1 MPRLPWMH
9 SDRLSKPIS
18 ARPSP
23 LQGNEKN
30 MPKIKFKGIAASD
43 GIAIGPAFC
52 YIPAELTIPVCAAGS
67 VKEEMV
73 RLDAARQHA
82 HAELQGMHDAIEKR
96 AGKEEAFIFKAHQE
110 MLSDPALEGKIREF
124 VEIGQTAEQA
134 LVNAT
139 EELASLLAGMED
151 ELFAAR
157 ALDVKDVGR
166 RILRI
171 LLGLPDT
178 ALSAVTKPS
187 IIIAEDLSPS
197 DTASLDPDLTLGFIT
212 AQGGLTSHSAIL
224 ARTLGLPAI
233 VGMGNGLL
241 DNVSN
246 DTFIVMDGRTGEM
259 ILKPDQ
265 ETITRYKQIKM
276 QRDSHL
282 QILKSAAEKD
292 AHTANGR
299 RVEVA
304 ANVGE
309 ATSARDA
316 VEHGAEGI
324 GLLRTEF
331 LYLEDAQPP
340 SEEKQYHI
348 YRGIFSVMSGRPVI
362 VRTLDIGGDK
372 PPSYL
377 PFPDEMNPFLG
388 WRAIR
393 ISLDEPQLFKTQL
406 RAILRA
412 AVGYQAR
419 IMFPMVSDLDEL
431 RRARDTVETV
441 KRDLALASIE
451 FASDIPVGIMVETP
465 AAAVLVDVL
474 AEASDFFSLGTN
486 DLTQYTLAVDRGNV
500 KVSGLF
506 QPLHPAVLRL
516 IKQTIDAGHAKGK
529 WVGMCGELAG
539 MTRAIP
545 ILLGFG
551 LDEFSMS
558 PRAIPEAK
566 HLISKLT
573 DEKARGI
580 ASQAMSFGTAAD
592 TENYMKGILASL

>member
-1 MPRLPWMH
+1 ML
-9 SDRLSKPIS
+9 
-18 ARPSP
+18 
-23 LQGNEKN
+23 EKS
-30 MPKIKFKGIAASD
+30 FKGIPASD
-43 GIAIGPAFC
+43 GIAIGPTFC
-52 YIPAELTIPVCAAGS
+52 YIPANLIIPVCAAGT
-67 VKEEMV
+67 VDEEM
-73 RLDAARQHA
+73 ARFDTA
-82 HAELQGMHDAIEKR
+82 RERARVELQSLYAAIEKR
-96 AGKEEAFIFKAHQE
+96 AGKEEAAIFEAHQV
-110 MLSDPALEGKIREF
+110 MLLDPALEGKVCEA

-134 LVNAT
+134 LVKAVD
-139 EELASLLAGMED
+139 ELAGMLAGMDD

-166 RILRI
+166 RLLRI

-178 ALSAVTKPS
+178 ALDAVTEPS
-187 IIIAEDLSPS
+187 IIFAEDLTPS
-197 DTASLDPDLTLGFIT
+197 DTASLDPKLTLGFIT

-233 VGMGNGLL
+233 VGMGEGLFEK
-241 DNVSN
+241 VSGVAS
-246 DTFIVMDGRTGEM
+246 IIMDGRTGEM
-259 ILKPDQ
+259 IIAPQ
-265 ETITRYKQIKM
+265 NETIERYKEIQQ
-276 QRDSHL
+276 QRELHL
-282 QILKSAAEKD
+282 KILRDAADKD

-304 ANVGE
+304 ANIGE
-309 ATSARDA
+309 VETARSA
-316 VEHGAEGI
+316 VENGAEGV

-331 LYLEDAQPP
+331 LYLEDTSPP
-340 SEEKQYHI
+340 SEEKQYAA
-348 YRGIFSVMSGRPVI
+348 YRSIFEVMGQRPVI

-393 ISLDEPQLFKTQL
+393 ISLDEPELFKTQL

-412 AVGYQAR
+412 AVGHHAR

-431 RRARDTVETV
+431 RRAREIVEAV
-441 KRDLALASIE
+441 KRELELASVE
-451 FASDIPVGIMVETP
+451 FAGDTPVGIMVETP

-486 DLTQYTLAVDRGNV
+486 DLTQYTLAVDRGNA

-516 IKQTIDAGHAKGK
+516 IRQTIDGGHAKGK

-539 MTRAIP
+539 MTKAIP
-545 ILLGFG
+545 ILLGLG
-551 LDEFSMS
+551 LDEFSMN

-566 HLISKLT
+566 HLIGALT
-573 DEKARGI
+573 DERAQQI
-580 ASQAMSFGTAAD
+580 ANEVMSMRTAAEIE
-592 TENYMKGILASL
+592 THMKEVLGKI

>member
-1 MPRLPWMH
+1 MP
-9 SDRLSKPIS
+9 
-18 ARPSP
+18 
-23 LQGNEKN
+23 EKN
-30 MPKIKFKGIAASD
+30 FKGIPASD
-43 GIAIGPAFC
+43 GIAIGTVFC
-52 YIPAELTIPVCAAGS
+52 YIPTKLEIPVCAAGT
-67 VKEEMV
+67 VDEEM
-73 RLDAARQHA
+73 ARFDMARDHA
-82 HAELQGMHDAIEKR
+82 RGELQNLFNAIEKR
-96 AGKEEAFIFKAHQE
+96 AGKEEASIFEAHQE

-134 LVNAT
+134 LVIAT
-139 EELASLLAGMED
+139 EELANLLASMDD

-157 ALDVKDVGR
+157 ALDVRDVGR
-166 RILRI
+166 RVLRI
-171 LLGLPDT
+171 MLGFSDT
-178 ALSAVTKPS
+178 ALSAVTEPS
-187 IIIAEDLSPS
+187 IIIAEDLTPS
-197 DTASLDPDLTLGFIT
+197 DTASLDPKLTLGFIT

-233 VGMGNGLL
+233 VGMGDGLL
-241 DNVSN
+241 DKVSSG
-246 DTFIVMDGRTGEM
+246 TFIVMDGRTGEM
-259 ILKPDQ
+259 ILEPDD
-265 ETITRYKQIKM
+265 ETVARYKQIKA

-282 QILKSAAEKD
+282 QILKAAAEKD

-309 ATSARDA
+309 ASSARDA
-316 VEHGAEGI
+316 RENGAEGI

-331 LYLEDAQPP
+331 LYLEDTQPP
-340 SEEKQYHI
+340 SEEKQYRI
-348 YRGIFSVMSGRPVI
+348 YREIFDVMGTRPVI

-372 PPSYL
+372 PPSYM

-393 ISLDEPQLFKTQL
+393 ISLDEPELFKTQL
-406 RAILRA
+406 RAVLRA

-431 RRARDTVETV
+431 RRAREIVETV
-441 KRDLALASIE
+441 KRDLSLDSVE
-451 FASDIPVGIMVETP
+451 FAADVPVGIMVETP

-486 DLTQYTLAVDRGNV
+486 DLTQYTMAVDRGNA

-516 IKQTIDAGHAKGK
+516 IRQTIDAGHAKGK

-539 MTRAIP
+539 MTKAIP

-551 LDEFSMS
+551 LDEFSMN

-566 HLISKLT
+566 NLIAKLT
-573 DEKARGI
+573 DDKAREI
-580 ASQAMSFGTAAD
+580 AGHAMSFGTAAEI
-592 TENYMKGILASL
+592 ENYMKGVLASL

>member
-1 MPRLPWMH
+1 MP
-9 SDRLSKPIS
+9 
-18 ARPSP
+18 
-23 LQGNEKN
+23 EKN
-30 MPKIKFKGIAASD
+30 FKGIPASD
-43 GIAIGPAFC
+43 GIAIGTVFC
-52 YIPAELTIPVCAAGS
+52 YIPTKLEIPVCAAGT
-67 VKEEMV
+67 VDEEM
-73 RLDAARQHA
+73 ARFDTAREHA
-82 HAELQGMHDAIEKR
+82 RSELQNLYDAIEKR
-96 AGKEEAFIFKAHQE
+96 AGKEEASIFEAHQE

-134 LVNAT
+134 LVIAT
-139 EELASLLAGMED
+139 EELANLLASMDD

-157 ALDVKDVGR
+157 ALDVRDVSR
-166 RILRI
+166 RVLRI
-171 LLGLPDT
+171 MLGFSDT
-178 ALSAVTKPS
+178 ALSAVTEPS
-187 IIIAEDLSPS
+187 IIIAEDLTPS
-197 DTASLDPDLTLGFIT
+197 DTASLDPRLTLGFIT

-233 VGMGNGLL
+233 VGMGDGLL
-241 DNVSN
+241 DKVSSG
-246 DTFIVMDGRTGEM
+246 TFIVMDGRTGEM
-259 ILKPDQ
+259 ILEPDD
-265 ETITRYKQIKM
+265 ETVARYKQIKA

-282 QILKSAAEKD
+282 QILKAAAEKN

-309 ATSARDA
+309 ASSARDA
-316 VEHGAEGI
+316 MENGAEGI

-331 LYLEDAQPP
+331 LYLEDTQPP
-340 SEEKQYHI
+340 SEEKQYRI
-348 YRGIFSVMSGRPVI
+348 YREIFDVMGTRPVI

-372 PPSYL
+372 PPSYM
-377 PFPDEMNPFLG
+377 PFPEEMNPFLG

-393 ISLDEPQLFKTQL
+393 ISLDEPELFKTQL
-406 RAILRA
+406 RAILHA
-412 AVGYQAR
+412 AVGHQAR

-431 RRARDTVETV
+431 RRAREIVETV
-441 KRDLALASIE
+441 KRDLLLDSVE
-451 FASDIPVGIMVETP
+451 FAADVPVGIMVETP

-486 DLTQYTLAVDRGNV
+486 DLTQYTMAVDRGNA

-516 IKQTIDAGHAKGK
+516 IRQTIDAGHAKGK

-539 MTRAIP
+539 MIKAIP

-551 LDEFSMS
+551 LDEFSMN

-566 HLISKLT
+566 NLIAKLT
-573 DEKARGI
+573 DDKAREI
-580 ASQAMSFGTAAD
+580 ASHAMSFGTAAEI
-592 TENYMKGILASL
+592 ENYMKGVLASL

>member
-1 MPRLPWMH
+1 MT
-9 SDRLSKPIS
+9 
-18 ARPSP
+18 
-23 LQGNEKN
+23 EKS
-30 MPKIKFKGIAASD
+30 FKGIPASD
-43 GIAIGPAFC
+43 GIAIGPVFC
-52 YIPAELTIPVCAAGS
+52 YIPAELTVPVRAAGS
-67 VKEEMV
+67 AEEELA
-73 RLDAARQHA
+73 RFDAARERA
-82 HAELQGMHDAIEKR
+82 RVELQGLYDSIEKR
-96 AGKEEAFIFKAHQE
+96 AGKEEASIFVAHQE
-110 MLSDPALEGKIREF
+110 MLYDPALEGKIREF

-139 EELASLLAGMED
+139 DELADLLASIND

-166 RILRI
+166 RVLRI

-178 ALSAVTKPS
+178 ALGAVSEPS
-187 IIIAEDLSPS
+187 IILAEDLTPS
-197 DTASLDPDLTLGFIT
+197 DTASLNPSLTLGFIT

-241 DNVSN
+241 DHVSN
-246 DTFIVMDGRTGEM
+246 GAFIVMDGRSGEM
-259 ILKPDQ
+259 ILEPNQ
-265 ETITRYKQIKM
+265 ETITRCKQIKA
-276 QRDSHL
+276 QRESQL
-282 QILKSAAEKD
+282 QILKSAALKD
-292 AHTANGR
+292 ARTVEGR

-309 ATSARDA
+309 AASARDA
-316 VEHGAEGI
+316 IEHGAEGI

-331 LYLEDAQPP
+331 LYLEDTQPP
-340 SEEKQYHI
+340 SEEKQFRI
-348 YRGIFSVMSGRPVI
+348 YREIFEVMSGRPVI

-377 PFPDEMNPFLG
+377 PFPDELNPFLG

-393 ISLDEPQLFKTQL
+393 ISLDEPELFKTQI

-412 AVGYQAR
+412 ATGHRAR

-431 RRARDTVETV
+431 RRARDVVEAV
-441 KRDLALASIE
+441 KRDLKSASVE
-451 FASDIPVGIMVETP
+451 FAADIPVGIMVETP

-486 DLTQYTLAVDRGNV
+486 DLTQYTLAVDRGNA
-500 KVSGLF
+500 KVANLF

-516 IKQTIDAGHAKGK
+516 IRQTIEAGHDKGK

-539 MTRAIP
+539 MTKAIP

-551 LDEFSMS
+551 LDEFSMN

-566 HLISKLT
+566 HLIGKLT
-573 DEKARGI
+573 DDKAREI
-580 ASQAMSFGTAAD
+580 ADQAMSLGTAA
-592 TENYMKGILASL
+592 EIEKYMKAVLAELD

>member
-1 MPRLPWMH
+1 MP
-9 SDRLSKPIS
+9 
-18 ARPSP
+18 
-23 LQGNEKN
+23 GKN
-30 MPKIKFKGIAASD
+30 LKGIPASD
-43 GIAIGPAFC
+43 GIAIGPVFC
-52 YIPAELTIPVCAAGS
+52 YIPAELTVPICAAGS
-67 VKEEMV
+67 VEEEM
-73 RLDAARQHA
+73 ARIATAREQA
-82 HAELQGMHDAIEKR
+82 CIELQSLYKTIER
-96 AGKEEAFIFKAHQE
+96 RVGREGASIFEAHQE
-110 MLSDPALEGKIREF
+110 MLSDPILEEKIREF

-139 EELASLLAGMED
+139 EELSGLLAGMGD

-157 ALDVKDVGR
+157 ALDVRDVGR

-178 ALSAVTKPS
+178 ALSAVTEPS
-187 IIIAEDLSPS
+187 IIIAEDLTPS
-197 DTASLDPDLTLGFIT
+197 DTASLDPALTLGFIT

-241 DNVSN
+241 DRVSSG
-246 DTFIVMDGRTGEM
+246 TFVVMDGRTGEM
-259 ILKPDQ
+259 ILDPDQ
-265 ETITRYKQIKM
+265 EIIAHYKQIKE
-276 QRDSHL
+276 QRESHL
-282 QILKSAAEKD
+282 QVLKAAAEQD
-292 AHTANGR
+292 AVTANGR

-309 ATSARDA
+309 AASARDA
-316 VEHGAEGI
+316 MEHGAEGI

-331 LYLEDAQPP
+331 LYLEDTQPP
-340 SEEKQYHI
+340 SEEKQYRI
-348 YRGIFSVMSGRPVI
+348 YREIFDVMAGRPVI

-372 PPSYL
+372 PPSYM

-393 ISLDEPQLFKTQL
+393 ISLDEPELFKTQL

-412 AVGYQAR
+412 AVGHRAR

-431 RRARDTVETV
+431 RCAREIVETV
-441 KRDLALASIE
+441 KQDLALASVE
-451 FASDIPVGIMVETP
+451 YASDIPVGIMVETP

-486 DLTQYTLAVDRGNV
+486 DLTQYTMAVDRGNA
-500 KVSGLF
+500 KVSRLF

-516 IKQTIDAGHAKGK
+516 IRQTIEAGHAKGK

-539 MTRAIP
+539 MTKAIP

-566 HLISKLT
+566 HLIGKLT
-573 DEKARGI
+573 DEKAREI
-580 ASQAMSFGTAAD
+580 ANQAMSFGTAA
-592 TENYMKGILASL
+592 EIEYYMKDVLASL

>member
-1 MPRLPWMH
+1 MP
-9 SDRLSKPIS
+9 
-18 ARPSP
+18 
-23 LQGNEKN
+23 EKN
-30 MPKIKFKGIAASD
+30 FKGIPASD
-43 GIAIGPAFC
+43 GIAIGSVFC
-52 YIPAELTIPVCAAGS
+52 YIPTKLEIPVCAAGT
-67 VKEEMV
+67 VDEEM
-73 RLDAARQHA
+73 ARFDIAREHA
-82 HAELQGMHDAIEKR
+82 RSELKNLYDAIEKR
-96 AGKEEAFIFKAHQE
+96 AGKEEASIFEAHQE
-110 MLSDPALEGKIREF
+110 MLRDPALEGKIREF

-134 LVNAT
+134 LVIAT
-139 EELASLLAGMED
+139 EELANLLASMDD

-166 RILRI
+166 RVLRI
-171 LLGLPDT
+171 MLGLPDT
-178 ALSAVTKPS
+178 ALSAVTEPS
-187 IIIAEDLSPS
+187 IIIAEDLTPS
-197 DTASLDPDLTLGFIT
+197 DTASLDPKLTLGFIT

-241 DNVSN
+241 DRISSG
-246 DTFIVMDGRTGEM
+246 TFIVMDGRTGEM
-259 ILKPDQ
+259 ILEPDD
-265 ETITRYKQIKM
+265 ETVARYKQIKA

-282 QILKSAAEKD
+282 QILKAAAEKD
-292 AHTANGR
+292 ALTANGR

-309 ATSARDA
+309 ASSARDA
-316 VEHGAEGI
+316 MENGAEGI

-331 LYLEDAQPP
+331 LYLEDTQPP
-340 SEEKQYHI
+340 SEEKQYRI
-348 YRGIFSVMSGRPVI
+348 YREIFYVMGKRPVI

-372 PPSYL
+372 PPAYM
-377 PFPDEMNPFLG
+377 PFPEEMNPFLG

-393 ISLDEPQLFKTQL
+393 ISLDEPELFKTQL

-412 AVGYQAR
+412 ALGYQAR

-431 RRARDTVETV
+431 RRAREIVETV
-441 KRDLALASIE
+441 KRDLALDSVE
-451 FASDIPVGIMVETP
+451 FAADVPVGIMVETP

-486 DLTQYTLAVDRGNV
+486 DLTQYTMAVDRGNA

-516 IKQTIDAGHAKGK
+516 VRQTIDAGHAKGK

-539 MTRAIP
+539 MTKAIP

-551 LDEFSMS
+551 LDEFSMN

-566 HLISKLT
+566 NLIAKLT
-573 DEKARGI
+573 DDKAREI
-580 ASQAMSFGTAAD
+580 AAHAMSFGTAAEI
-592 TENYMKGILASL
+592 ENYMKGVLASL

>member
-1 MPRLPWMH
+1 M
-9 SDRLSKPIS
+9 
-18 ARPSP
+18 
-23 LQGNEKN
+23 QEKN
-30 MPKIKFKGIAASD
+30 FKGIPAGD

-52 YIPAELTIPVCAAGS
+52 FIPAELAIPVCAAGT
-67 VKEEMV
+67 VEEEMA
-73 RLDAARQHA
+73 RFAAARERA
-82 HAELQGMHDAIEKR
+82 HLELQELYNAIQER
-96 AGKEEAFIFKAHQE
+96 VGSEQASIFVAHQE
-110 MLSDPALEGKIREF
+110 MLSDPTLEAKVQEL

-134 LVNAT
+134 LVKST
-139 EELASLLAGMED
+139 EELAGLLSSMGD

-166 RILRI
+166 RMLRL

-178 ALSAVTKPS
+178 ALSAITEPS
-187 IIIAEDLSPS
+187 IIVAEDLTPS
-197 DTASLDPDLTLGFIT
+197 DTASLDPALTLGFIT

-224 ARTLGLPAI
+224 ARTLGIPAI
-233 VGMGNGLL
+233 VGMGEALLAQAGNGTL
-241 DNVSN
+241 
-246 DTFIVMDGRTGEM
+246 IVMDGRTGEM
-259 ILKPDQ
+259 IVEPAP
-265 ETITRYKQIKM
+265 ETVTRYEESKQ
-276 QRDSHL
+276 QRESRL
-282 QILKSAAEKD
+282 QILKAASGRE
-292 AHTANGR
+292 ARTANGR

-309 ATSARDA
+309 AASARDA
-316 VEHGAEGI
+316 LEYGAEGI

-331 LYLEDAQPP
+331 LYLEDVQAPT
-340 SEEKQYHI
+340 EEKQYRI
-348 YRGIFSVMSGRPVI
+348 YREIFDVMAGRPVI

-372 PPSYL
+372 PPSYM
-377 PFPDEMNPFLG
+377 PFPEEMNPFLG

-393 ISLDEPQLFKTQL
+393 ISLDEPELFKTQL

-412 AVGYQAR
+412 AVGHQAR

-431 RRARDTVETV
+431 HRAREIVETV
-441 KRDLALASIE
+441 RRNLEQESIE
-451 FASDIPVGIMVETP
+451 FAADVPVGIMIETP

-486 DLTQYTLAVDRGNV
+486 DLTQYTMAVDRGNA

-516 IKQTIDAGHAKGK
+516 IKQTIDAGHSKGK

-539 MTRAIP
+539 MPKAIP
-545 ILLGFG
+545 ILMGFG

-566 HLISKLT
+566 ALIAKLT
-573 DEKARGI
+573 DDQARQI
-580 ASQAMSFGTAAD
+580 ASQAMTFGTAAGIED
-592 TENYMKGILASL
+592 YMKEILGSL

>member
-1 MPRLPWMH
+1 MT
-9 SDRLSKPIS
+9 D
-18 ARPSP
+18 
-23 LQGNEKN
+23 
-30 MPKIKFKGIAASD
+30 KIFKGIPASD
-43 GIAIGPAFC
+43 GIAVGHVFC
-52 YIPAELTIPVCAAGS
+52 YIPPKLNVPVCAAGT
-67 VKEEMV
+67 VDEEMSRFMV
-73 RLDAARQHA
+73 ACEQARL
-82 HAELQGMHDAIEKR
+82 ELRGLYTAIEKR
-96 AGKEEAFIFKAHQE
+96 AGREEAAIFEAHQE
-110 MLSDPALEGKIREF
+110 MLSDPVLEEKIREY

-134 LVNAT
+134 LAKAT
-139 EELASLLAGMED
+139 EELAAMLACMDD

-157 ALDVKDVGR
+157 ALDVRDVGR

-178 ALSAVTKPS
+178 ALSAVTEPS
-187 IIIAEDLSPS
+187 IVVAEDLTPS
-197 DTASLDPDLTLGFIT
+197 DTASLDPSLTLGFIT

-233 VGMGNGLL
+233 VGMGEALL
-241 DNVSN
+241 ANVFSG
-246 DTFIVMDGRTGEM
+246 TLIAMDGRSGEM
-259 ILKPDQ
+259 IVEPQ
-265 ETITRYKQIKM
+265 AETIARYGQIKA
-276 QRDSHL
+276 QRDSHF
-282 QILKSAAEKD
+282 QVLKAAAEKD
-292 AHTANGR
+292 AVTANGR

-309 ATSARDA
+309 ASSARDA
-316 VEHGAEGI
+316 LEFGAEGI

-331 LYLEDAQPP
+331 LYLEDIQPP
-340 SEEKQYHI
+340 SEEKQYNI
-348 YRGIFSVMSGRPVI
+348 YREIFEVMCGRPVI

-393 ISLDEPQLFKTQL
+393 ISLDEPELFKTQL

-412 AVGYQAR
+412 AVGHHAR

-431 RRARDTVETV
+431 RRARDIVESV
-441 KRDLALASIE
+441 KQDLAAASVE
-451 FASDIPVGIMVETP
+451 FAANVPVGIMVETP

-486 DLTQYTLAVDRGNV
+486 DLTQYTMAVDRGNA
-500 KVSGLF
+500 KVSNLF

-516 IKQTIDAGHAKGK
+516 IKQTIDAGHSKGK

-539 MTRAIP
+539 MTKAIP

-551 LDEFSMS
+551 LDEFSMN

-566 HLISKLT
+566 HLIGELT
-573 DEKARGI
+573 DEHAREI
-580 ASQAMSFGTAAD
+580 SRHAMSLGTAA
-592 TENYMKGILASL
+592 EIELYMKETLASL